1 LAVPEQAVLTGREE
15 HFYSVLKNLVSNARD
30 ALVDTAGERAR
41 CIRISAGEQGE
52 QLRLEVEDTGP
63 GIAPEDLERI
73 FEPFFSTKPE
83 TGVGLGLGV
92 VRKLVL
98 LYGGTVQVRS
108 AVGLGTRFVLAL
120 PRGGARSEE

>member
-1 LAVPEQAVLTGREE
+1 VPELAMLTGREE

-30 ALVDTAGERAR
+30 ALVDTPGERAR
-41 CIRISAGEQGE
+41 CIRIAAVEQGE

-63 GIAPEDLERI
+63 GIAPEHLERI

-98 LYGGTVQVRS
+98 LYGGTVEVHS
-108 AVGLGTRFVLAL
+108 TVGQGTRFVLTLA
-120 PRGGARSEE
+120 RSGAR